1 MSKPSIG
8 VAVIGAGMAGRAHAN
23 GYRSAPAVFSADL
36 PQVRLVAIADAH
48 EPFAVDTA
56 RRYGY
61 ERAETSWQAI
71 AEAADIDAVS
81 VVVANDLHREIVEAL
96 LDAGKHVLCE
106 KPLAPS
112 VADGQAMVDRAE
124 KSDRVAAV
132 GFTFRRSPAIN
143 AIRQQ
148 VTEGVLGPVMHF
160 NGHYWCDYGFNPDAP
175 MSWRYKGAPGSGA
188 LADIGTHLVD
198 LGEFLCGPVESV
210 RGTVLSTVVADRPI
224 ALGAAVGHAAAV
236 PVSDVREPVENE
248 DIATFSATF
257 ADGATG
263 TFSVSRIAYGM
274 ANALGFEVFC
284 RGGAAAFDLSRAA
297 EFTIADPTPAP
308 AVNGYRQ
315 VQIEPAHPYITR
327 GIPMDFPSVGHG
339 QNDFF
344 TFQARAFLDEIA
356 GLDEL
361 PRCPR
366 LAEGLHNLRVLDA
379 IVASARRDG
388 SAVPVQ

>member
-284 RGGAAAFDLSRAA
+284 RSGAAAFDLSRAA

-308 AVNGYRQ
+308 VVNGYRQ
-315 VQIEPAHPYITR
+315 VQIGPAHPYITR